1 VRAPGREILI
11 IGGVYCYESSPTL
24 TNCTISGNTASD
36 YGGGGVC
43 CDDSSPTL
51 INCTISGN
59 TAAKR
64 RYGDE
69 RRYGSVDTGTQLL
82 CRKGRMS
89 KSVDTGTQ
97 LVFAPMRLP
106 SLIAPAFCPLPA
118 TGAQPRTI
126 RASIRGRGVDT
137 GTQLVFAPMRLPAS
151 IRASIRGRSCS
162 VEKVV

>member
-69 RRYGSVDTGTQLL
+69 RRYGSVDTGTQL
-82 CRKGRMS
+82 
-89 KSVDTGTQ
+89 
-97 LVFAPMRLP
+97 VFAPMRLP

>member
-1 VRAPGREILI
+1 MRAPGREILI

-69 RRYGSVDTGTQLL
+69 RRYGD
-82 CRKGRMS
+82 
-89 KSVDTGTQ
+89 
-97 LVFAPMRLP
+97 A
-106 SLIAPAFCPLPA
+106 
-118 TGAQPRTI
+118 
-126 RASIRGRGVDT
+126 
-137 GTQLVFAPMRLPAS
+137 
-151 IRASIRGRSCS
+151 ASIRGRS
-162 VEKVV
+162 

>member
-1 VRAPGREILI
+1 MRAPGREILI

-51 INCTISGN
+51 INCT
-59 TAAKR
+59 
-64 RYGDE
+64 
-69 RRYGSVDTGTQLL
+69 
-82 CRKGRMS
+82 
-89 KSVDTGTQ
+89 GTQ

-126 RASIRGRGVDT
+126 R
-137 GTQLVFAPMRLPAS
+137 
-151 IRASIRGRSCS
+151 
-162 VEKVV
+162 

>member
-1 VRAPGREILI
+1 M
-11 IGGVYCYESSPTL
+11 
-24 TNCTISGNTASD
+24 
-36 YGGGGVC
+36 C

-69 RRYGSVDTGTQLL
+69 RRYG
-82 CRKGRMS
+82 
-89 KSVDTGTQ
+89 SVDTGTQ

-162 VEKVV
+162 ARRYGDAAALRVDTGTQLVFAPMRLPSL